1 MAFNLLDAARNL
13 LTEQV
18 INRLADYLGEP
29 ESNTQTA
36 LDGALPTVLG
46 GLIQRVNQP
55 GGAADVLGELR
66 QYPPAASG
74 GLLQSLEALFT
85 GDATRPTAFGGSDLL
100 GTLFGGRLNGVAEA
114 LAAHANVKTTSATTL
129 LGVAGTALMSALSGH
144 SAGVPSNPSGLAML
158 LDEQRDAVTAA
169 LPAGLITLLS
179 RVPGFELFAGG
190 TTRPVTPLGEARSTT
205 DAPRVAPAGTTV
217 AYGESRPERRKMN
230 WLPWVLAL
238 LGIILLIY
246 LLRNCGDRRET
257 VGAAA
262 DTLRT
267 EANETG
273 DRLAAEA
280 DTVATDVRAAA
291 DTVGERLENAA
302 DRLGA
307 FFKRNLPTG
316 FELNIPERGVE
327 NKLVQYIESDRVVDK
342 ETWFD
347 FDRLLFDT
355 NEATLKPSSQEQLK
369 NVAEILR
376 AYPNVNIKIG
386 GYTDNVGDPKANQNL
401 SERRASSV
409 VGELKRLGVAASRL
423 ESEGY
428 GEQHPVASND
438 TEAGRA
444 QNRRISIR
452 VTKK

>member
-1 MAFNLLDAARNL
+1 MAFNLLDAAKTL
-13 LTEQV
+13 LTGQV
-18 INRLADYLGEP
+18 VSRLAGHLGES
-29 ESNTQTA
+29 ETNTRTA

-46 GLIQRVNQP
+46 GLIQRANEP
-55 GGAADVLGELR
+55 GGAADLLGEIR
-66 QYPPAASG
+66 QYPTAEGG
-74 GLLQSLEALFT
+74 GLLQALEATYSGDFQAAGRAGT
-85 GDATRPTAFGGSDLL
+85 GLL
-100 GTLFGGRLNGVAEA
+100 GTIFGGRLNGVADA

-129 LGVAGTALMSALSGH
+129 LGVAGAALLNALSGH
-144 SAGVPSNPSGLAML
+144 STGTASATTNPSGLAML

-169 LPAGLITLLS
+169 FPAGLITLLS

-190 TTRPVTPLGEARSTT
+190 TTRPVTPVSEVRSAAGDT
-205 DAPRVAPAGTTV
+205 RREAPA
-217 AYGESRPERRKMN
+217 AYAEGRPERKKMN
-230 WLPWVLAL
+230 WLPWLLAL
-238 LGIILLIY
+238 LGILLLIY
-246 LLRNCGDRRET
+246 LVRNCGDDRAA
-257 VGAAA
+257 VGAAG

-267 EANETG
+267 EVGETG
-273 DRLAAEA
+273 DRIAAEA

-327 NKLVQYIESDRVVDK
+327 NKLVQYLESDRAVDK

-386 GYTDNVGDPKANQNL
+386 GYTDNTGDPKANLNL
-401 SERRASSV
+401 SQRRAASV
-409 VGELKRLGVAASRL
+409 VAELKRLGVATNRL